1 MPNVSRVLSYQHL
14 LGDDFVPPTS
24 PQVFFEPADTET
36 GVWVAG
42 DLLTPGGS
50 VLDLGSG
57 SGAAAAAMAR
67 AGAARVHGID
77 SGAQTVA
84 WARKHYASASAS
96 RNGGGNR
103 PGEGRVTVAQG
114 DFARMTTEE
123 LLATAPVPLPRPL
136 VVTSNPPY
144 VPLTLRAD
152 AQRRSISGGDDG
164 LKWAPAVIGHGR
176 ALRSDLGLTIG
187 SYSTPRK
194 AVQLL
199 EAAGYRVHA
208 VTLCPLPLGE
218 FTLANMEQVLA
229 LEEAGEAVVWRAAR
243 GAPAYFIVGLACRW
257 TGPGRTATGHE
268 RLSGDGLLGL
278 LHLAARSRTSR
289 LEALDGPRPDGWNG
303 PLRVLDLP
311 ETTVRHHW

>member
-1 MPNVSRVLSYQHL
+1 MPNVSRVLSYEHL
-14 LGDDFVPPTS
+14 TGTDLVPPS
-24 PQVFFEPADTET
+24 CPQVFFEPADTEI
-36 GVWVAG
+36 GVWVVQ
-42 DLLTPGGS
+42 DLFTEGCS

-67 AGAARVHGID
+67 AGAARVHGVD
-77 SGAQTVA
+77 SGTETVA
-84 WARKHYASASAS
+84 WASEHYAS
-96 RNGGGNR
+96 RNGD
-103 PGEGRVTVAQG
+103 GRVTVARG
-114 DFARMTTEE
+114 DFARMTTGE
-123 LLATAPVPLPRPL
+123 LLATAPAPLPRPL

-144 VPLTLRAD
+144 VPLTPQAD
-152 AQRRSISGGDDG
+152 VRRRSISGGPDG
-164 LKWAPAVIGHGR
+164 LKWAPAIIGHGR

-229 LEEAGEAVVWRAAR
+229 LEEAGEAVLWRP
-243 GAPAYFIVGLACRW
+243 GDGVPAYFIVGLACRW
-257 TGPGRTATGHE
+257 TGPGTATAHD

-278 LHLAARSRTSR
+278 LRIAARSHTSR
-289 LEALDGPRPDGWNG
+289 LEALDGPRPDGWRG

-311 ETTVRHHW
+311 AAAVRHHW

>member
-1 MPNVSRVLSYQHL
+1 MPNVSRVLSYEHL
-14 LGDDFVPPTS
+14 AGDDFVPPAS
-24 PQVFFEPADTET
+24 PQVFFEPADTEI
-36 GVWVAG
+36 GVWVVH
-42 DLLTPGGS
+42 DLLTDGCS

-67 AGAARVHGID
+67 AGAARVHGVD
-77 SGAQTVA
+77 SGPETVA
-84 WARKHYASASAS
+84 WAGQHYAS
-96 RNGGGNR
+96 RDGD
-103 PGEGRVTVAQG
+103 GRVTIARG
-114 DFARMTTEE
+114 DFSAMTTGE
-123 LLATAPVPLPRPL
+123 LLATAPTPLPRPL

-144 VPLTLRAD
+144 VPLTVRAD
-152 AQRRSISGGDDG
+152 AQRRSISGGTDG
-164 LKWAPAVIGHGR
+164 LKWAPAIIGHGR

-229 LEEAGEAVVWRAAR
+229 LEEAGEAVLWRAGR
-243 GAPAYFIVGLACRW
+243 DVPAYFIVGLACRW
-257 TGPGRTATGHE
+257 TGPGTAATHD

-278 LHLAARSRTSR
+278 LRVAARSRTAR
-289 LEALDGPRPDGWNG
+289 LETLDGPRPDGWSG

-311 ETTVRHHW
+311 AATVRRHW